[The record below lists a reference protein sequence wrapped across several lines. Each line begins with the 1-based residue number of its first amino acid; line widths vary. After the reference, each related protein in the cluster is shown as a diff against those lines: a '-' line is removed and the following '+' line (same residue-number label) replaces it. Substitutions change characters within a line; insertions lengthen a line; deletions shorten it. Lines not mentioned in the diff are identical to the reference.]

1 VGDSPE
7 RVIASQGAVFLSY
20 ASQDVEAAKRICA
33 ALRAGGIEVFLDQS
47 ELRGGDVWDQKIRHE
62 ISSCALFIP
71 LISQHTQNRLEGYF
85 RHEWNLAIERTHHMA
100 HQKPFLVPV
109 VVDDTRD
116 REAFVPDAFR
126 AVQWTHLPGGAAQ
139 SEFVETIERL
149 LSDEYSALHPGAGAT
164 AGPRKTFPAISRRGS
179 AWLALAAVLA
189 VAALVY
195 VIAEK
200 QRSPE
205 LAMAATFSPPPHS
218 IAVLPFVNMS
228 GDKEQEY
235 FSDGLTEELLNALS
249 QVNHLQVAARTS
261 AFSFKGKEADIGT
274 IARRLNVGAVLEGSV
289 RRSGNTVRVTTQLIN
304 AETGFHLWSHT
315 YDRNLGDVL
324 KLESEIAGAVAGALK
339 VNLLEDEATRIELGG
354 TRSAAAF
361 DAYLRGRRI
370 YLAAHDAGDYQTAI
384 SAYTE
389 AIDLDAG
396 YALAFAYRSL
406 ALTAY
411 AGESGSTVRGSFN
424 KAREDARKAI
434 ELAPALAEGHFA
446 LARYF
451 DIGELNF
458 AATNQAYEKALA
470 LAPASSQVL
479 RVYGPFAVLMGRTEA
494 GIAAARRAVVLDPL
508 NHSSHRNL
516 GQVLYFAR
524 QPREALKAVQA
535 ALALD
540 PDDPADYADRGFNYY
555 ALGDLERARSSCES
569 KVDDWG
575 NQQCLAVTYEKLG
588 RHADAEGMLARLK
601 ATLGEAAAYQY
612 ATIYAQ
618 WGRIPDALA
627 ALEKSKRLR
636 DPGLEYLKADPLM
649 DPLRNEPRFQVVL
662 RELKFPD

>member
-1 VGDSPE
+1 
-7 RVIASQGAVFLSY
+7 
-20 ASQDVEAAKRICA
+20 
-33 ALRAGGIEVFLDQS
+33 
-47 ELRGGDVWDQKIRHE
+47 
-62 ISSCALFIP
+62 
-71 LISQHTQNRLEGYF
+71 
-85 RHEWNLAIERTHHMA
+85 
-100 HQKPFLVPV
+100 
-109 VVDDTRD
+109 
-116 REAFVPDAFR
+116 
-126 AVQWTHLPGGAAQ
+126 
-139 SEFVETIERL
+139 
-149 LSDEYSALHPGAGAT
+149 
-164 AGPRKTFPAISRRGS
+164 
-179 AWLALAAVLA
+179 
-189 VAALVY
+189 
-195 VIAEK
+195 
-200 QRSPE
+200 
-205 LAMAATFSPPPHS
+205 
-218 IAVLPFVNMS
+218 
-228 GDKEQEY
+228 
-235 FSDGLTEELLNALS
+235 
-249 QVNHLQVAARTS
+249 
-261 AFSFKGKEADIGT
+261 
-274 IARRLNVGAVLEGSV
+274 
-289 RRSGNTVRVTTQLIN
+289 VRVTTQLIN
-304 AETGFHLWSHT
+304 AETGFHLWSHA

-370 YLAAHDAGDYQTAI
+370 YLAAHDSGDYQTAVA
-384 SAYTE
+384 AYTE